1 MHFNQLFIFL
11 VFTIHNSST
20 HEHWILLRIRQVMC
34 IRAQHSR
41 PQGFDPCDKRRRSK
55 GRVDDGTPQIKG
67 FRISVQHQKLEAKRV
82 MTLLRLRVI
91 LVPARALDPCRALA
105 KGIRALGTRMA
116 GKVLKTSTQLL

>member
-1 MHFNQLFIFL
+1 MHP
-11 VFTIHNSST
+11 S
-20 HEHWILLRIRQVMC
+20 
-34 IRAQHSR
+34 AQHSR

-55 GRVDDGTPQIKG
+55 GRVDAGTPQIKG

-82 MTLLRLRVI
+82 MRLLRLRVI
-91 LVPARALDPCRALA
+91 LAPARALDSSRALA